1 MWLSIRLDG
10 LASILSF
17 LVAVYATISQG
28 SAYAIPPGWIGLGLI
43 ICFELTQYLK
53 HGVHQVA
60 NAEVCMNSVERVM
73 YYSEDIDQEQTPDK
87 ATITPMPSWPE
98 FGKIKVSNLSMR
110 YRMNLPLVLNDISF
124 EVKAGE
130 HVGVV
135 GRTGAGKSSLLTAFF
150 RIVEPENGAVFID
163 DVNTKCISLD
173 ALRSN
178 FCLLY
183 TSPSPRD

>member
-1 MWLSIRLDG
+1 
-10 LASILSF
+10 
-17 LVAVYATISQG
+17 
-28 SAYAIPPGWIGLGLI
+28 
-43 ICFELTQYLK
+43 
-53 HGVHQVA
+53 
-60 NAEVCMNSVERVM
+60 
-73 YYSEDIDQEQTPDK
+73 
-87 ATITPMPSWPE
+87 
-98 FGKIKVSNLSMR
+98 
-110 YRMNLPLVLNDISF
+110 MNLPLVLNDISF

-178 FCLLY
+178 LTIIPQDPCMFSTTVRQNLDPFKNHTDEELWEALAKCQMKEVVKGLKGKLNFYVAERGENFSVGQRQLLCIARALIRK
-183 TSPSPRD
+183 P